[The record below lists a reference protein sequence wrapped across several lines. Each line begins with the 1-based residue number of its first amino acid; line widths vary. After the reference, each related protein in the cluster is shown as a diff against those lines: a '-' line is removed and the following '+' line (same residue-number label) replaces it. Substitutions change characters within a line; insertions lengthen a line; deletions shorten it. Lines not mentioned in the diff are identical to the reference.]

1 MINNLLR
8 SVLLSLTGRPD
19 QSRYN
24 KDYTQENGGG
34 GTQPNS
40 SAKIQLKTK
49 ETARNIANIIN
60 KQTVQNLNNNDSNE
74 KLLGSLYKL
83 MVKIQYDNKLQ
94 QELYSDHQKE
104 RENIAERQ
112 HKEIIDAL
120 SMSSLNKKTK
130 NVSQSETPKKVKVEQ
145 TQKPSVKNKTTEK
158 PKTDI
163 DKSQQESIKKAE
175 QEAAK
180 KAEQKAKDDAA
191 NKAKEKA
198 KEEADNK
205 AKEEAD
211 NKAKQEAAKKAEQK
225 AKDEIEKAKKSDK
238 NKAEKIKKQ
247 DKNNAPPVEKNDP
260 TTTGTPPKISGTSIL
275 PASAGLLGAVSTQMA
290 RAEAPSGPEAYT
302 QANIVGEKGPEHQ
315 IIKGNLDVTTG
326 KKFDKDLTEMTMA
339 EVISLQKRRYEHY
352 VKVDKTGKKIHLGG
366 SAMGRY
372 QFIPGT
378 LAEQAQATF
387 HDGWQ
392 NLPFSKDNQDAL
404 NRGFIKNNARIL
416 TSAGLPV
423 NTATLYMM
431 HFFGN
436 TTQTKKVISSND
448 DVKMTEILSPMQAQ
462 QNRSIAAMT
471 VKDYKE
477 HLAKKGYNFEGID
490 NKRLQSEPVINNQG
504 TSVNTSSTEHQKLNE
519 QMDTSVAS
527 TTYNQSNYNMYQS
540 QQNRPTIENYNDKS
554 AYEKKSRA

>member
-24 KDYTQENGGG
+24 KDYTQENSGG

-94 QELYSDHQKE
+94 QEIYSDHQKE
-104 RENIAERQ
+104 RENIAKRQ

-120 SMSSLNKKTK
+120 SMSSLNKK
-130 NVSQSETPKKVKVEQ
+130 NKK
-145 TQKPSVKNKTTEK
+145 
-158 PKTDI
+158 
-163 DKSQQESIKKAE
+163 
-175 QEAAK
+175 
-180 KAEQKAKDDAA
+180 
-191 NKAKEKA
+191 
-198 KEEADNK
+198 
-205 AKEEAD
+205 
-211 NKAKQEAAKKAEQK
+211 
-225 AKDEIEKAKKSDK
+225 IEKAKKSDK

-247 DKNNAPPVEKNDP
+247 DKNTEPPVENNAP

-275 PASAGLLGAVSTQMA
+275 PASAGLLGAISTQMA

-339 EVISLQKRRYEHY
+339 EVISLQKRRYEKY

-372 QFIPGT
+372 QFIPST

-392 NLPFSKDNQDAL
+392 NLPFNKDNQDAL
-404 NRGFIKNNARIL
+404 NRGFIKNNAGKL

-477 HLAKKGYNFEGID
+477 HLAKTGYNFEGID

-519 QMDTSVAS
+519 QMDTPVTS

>member
-1 MINNLLR
+1 
-8 SVLLSLTGRPD
+8 
-19 QSRYN
+19 
-24 KDYTQENGGG
+24 
-34 GTQPNS
+34 
-40 SAKIQLKTK
+40 
-49 ETARNIANIIN
+49 
-60 KQTVQNLNNNDSNE
+60 
-74 KLLGSLYKL
+74 
-83 MVKIQYDNKLQ
+83 
-94 QELYSDHQKE
+94 
-104 RENIAERQ
+104 
-112 HKEIIDAL
+112 
-120 SMSSLNKKTK
+120 
-130 NVSQSETPKKVKVEQ
+130 
-145 TQKPSVKNKTTEK
+145 
-158 PKTDI
+158 
-163 DKSQQESIKKAE
+163 
-175 QEAAK
+175 
-180 KAEQKAKDDAA
+180 
-191 NKAKEKA
+191 
-198 KEEADNK
+198 
-205 AKEEAD
+205 
-211 NKAKQEAAKKAEQK
+211 
-225 AKDEIEKAKKSDK
+225 
-238 NKAEKIKKQ
+238 
-247 DKNNAPPVEKNDP
+247 
-260 TTTGTPPKISGTSIL
+260 
-275 PASAGLLGAVSTQMA
+275 MA